1 MSPRVTAFERFLAL
15 AHAKSHA
22 PRAARFGTN
31 IDGGMVDNL
40 IQERIFSMK
49 NVTAFIAMFVLI
61 TSSSAL
67 QAQGRGNGQV
77 NKPQTP
83 AHTTG
88 KPASTPSAPKSHPA
102 TPKGNGT
109 GNPHET
115 PTTTTTTTTTTVTT
129 TTPTTVKN
137 PQLEQRLQA
146 LLPAGMNVTDAA
158 KGFKNWGQFVAAVHV
173 SNNLNIPFTSLKAK
187 VTGPTPMSL
196 GQAIQSLRPAGS
208 TTTTTAVETE
218 VHKAETEADKDL
230 RDARNDHRR

>member
-1 MSPRVTAFERFLAL
+1 MKSVTAL
-15 AHAKSHA
+15 
-22 PRAARFGTN
+22 
-31 IDGGMVDNL
+31 
-40 IQERIFSMK
+40 
-49 NVTAFIAMFVLI
+49 IAMFVLV
-61 TSSSAL
+61 SSSHAL
-67 QAQGRGNGQV
+67 QAQGRGNGQA

-88 KPASTPSAPKSHPA
+88 KPASTPSAPTNHPS

-109 GNPHET
+109 GNPHTAPTTTTTTT
-115 PTTTTTTTTTTVTT
+115 PTTTTTTSSTTTTTTVTT

-187 VTGPTPMSL
+187 MTGPTPMSL
-196 GQAIQSLRPAGS
+196 GQAIQTLKPAG
-208 TTTTTAVETE
+208 TTTPTTTTAIETE
-218 VHKAETEADKDL
+218 VHKAETEADEDL
-230 RDARNDHRR
+230 RVARNDHRR